1 MRVRSEAAP
10 HFSELMMMHRHLTL
24 VLLFASSLLW
34 PVLAAAGVESSP
46 LPVDV
51 NPDNGRKDVL
61 TNGWDD
67 WRLGERAHA
76 PFRHGNV
83 TVSFRVPRTGGAEQI
98 GGKMWKGGYDTGAT
112 LASDGLVVHGGAVEM
127 VISGLPAGR
136 TGIAT
141 YHNAFDAQA
150 AQPFSIS
157 VNGQAKLDA
166 ISSSHRV
173 ADDYDAATAFVEV
186 DAKAGEEVVLRFTP
200 EATPGTIVINGFV
213 IGGAN
218 PAEQA
223 QKPFPAN
230 LDEHAVENPTLAWTP
245 AKSATSHDVYL
256 GTSRESVARA
266 TRQSPEFKGSSKEPK
281 FATSGLN
288 TFDTY
293 YWRVD
298 QTGRKEKTT
307 KGDVW
312 SFRVRHLAF
321 PGAEGYGRFAR
332 GGRGGKV
339 YEVTNLNDAGPGSL
353 REAVEAEG
361 PRTVVFRVG
370 GTINLKSKLVIK
382 NPYITIAGQ
391 TAPGDGIATRG
402 YTFGCLG
409 AHDVIIRYVRIRIG
423 EESGQTMD
431 GSGMGGGT
439 DHAIM
444 DHCSI
449 AWSID
454 EGFSSRGGRNI
465 TLQRSLIAEPLN
477 MSIHSHYV
485 GSGKGHGFAGSI
497 SGDIGSFHHN
507 LLANC
512 AGRNWSLAGGLTG
525 GNKFAGHL
533 DIRNNVVYNW
543 HHRTNDGGVR
553 NLNLVG
559 NYYIPGPAT
568 KVFHLLKA
576 IMEMK
581 LPDDVQ
587 QYYVAGNVMEG
598 RPQYNTDNWKNGGVI
613 GEYEQYPEMVLKQPF
628 CPSFITEHSAA
639 EAYKSVMADVGA
651 NFPRYDAIDART
663 VHDVQRRGF
672 THKGSKTGL
681 PGIPDSVK
689 DVGGYVELKGGPA
702 PADRDHDG
710 MPDVWEQQHNL
721 NPDDARDGSQD
732 SVGDGYTNLE
742 RYLNSIPSTPHEE
755 SARRD

>member
-1 MRVRSEAAP
+1 MNRR
-10 HFSELMMMHRHLTL
+10 LNL
-24 VLLFASSLLW
+24 VLLLASSLLG
-34 PVLAAAGVESSP
+34 PTLAAGAWPSP
-46 LPVDV
+46 LRVDI

-61 TNGWDD
+61 TKGWDD
-67 WRLGERAHA
+67 WRVGEGASKPLRLGNATVA
-76 PFRHGNV
+76 FRI
-83 TVSFRVPRTGGAEQI
+83 PRTGGAKRIE
-98 GGKMWKGGYDTGAT
+98 GAMWKGGYDTGAT
-112 LASDGLVVHGGAVEM
+112 LASDGLVAHGGAVEL

-141 YHNAFDAQA
+141 YHNAFDAQPSN
-150 AQPFSIS
+150 PFSIS
-157 VNGQAKLDA
+157 VNGQAKAGA
-166 ISSSHRV
+166 ITCSHRV
-173 ADDYDAATAFVEV
+173 ADDYNAATAFVEV
-186 DAKAGEEVVLRFTP
+186 EAAMGEEVVLRFTP
-200 EATPGTIVINGFV
+200 AEPSGSIIINGLV
-213 IGGAN
+213 IGGAD

-223 QKPFPAN
+223 RKPFPVN
-230 LDEHAVENPTLAWTP
+230 LDEHAAENPTLAWTP
-245 AKSATSHDVYL
+245 AKSAVSHDVYL
-256 GTSRESVARA
+256 GTSREAVARA
-266 TRQSPEFKGSSKEPK
+266 TRQSPEFKGIQQQPT

-298 QTGRKEKTT
+298 QIGTGEKTT

-332 GGRGGKV
+332 GGRGGEV

-402 YTFGCLG
+402 YTFGVAG

-423 EESGQTMD
+423 DESGQTMD

-465 TLQRSLIAEPLN
+465 TLQRSIIAEPLN

-485 GSGKGHGFAGSI
+485 GSGKGHGYAGSI

-568 KVFHLLKA
+568 EVFHLLKA
-576 IMEMK
+576 VMEMK

-587 QYYVAGNVMEG
+587 QYYVSGNVMEG
-598 RPQYNTDNWKNGGVI
+598 RPQYNPDNWKNGGVI
-613 GEYEQYPEMVLKQPF
+613 GEYDRYPDMVLAKPF
-628 CPSFITEHSAA
+628 CPSFITEQSAKD
-639 EAYKSVMADVGA
+639 AYESVIADVGA

-663 VHDVQRRGF
+663 VRDVQRRGF
-672 THKGSKTGL
+672 TYKGSKTGL
-681 PGIPDSVK
+681 PGIPDSVQ

-710 MPDVWEQQHNL
+710 MPDAWEQKHNL
-721 NPDDARDGSQD
+721 NPDDPHDGNRDA
-732 SVGDGYTNLE
+732 VGDGYTNLE
-742 RYLNSIPSTPHEE
+742 RYLNSIPSAKPLA
-755 SARRD
+755 SAAR

>member
-1 MRVRSEAAP
+1 MKPS
-10 HFSELMMMHRHLTL
+10 FKIGC
-24 VLLFASSLLW
+24 
-34 PVLAAAGVESSP
+34 VLACVFGAVPASAATP
-46 LPVDV
+46 LRVDL

-61 TNGWDD
+61 TRGWAD
-67 WRLGERAHA
+67 WRVGDGATASFKYDHITVRFRAA
-76 PFRHGNV
+76 AK
-83 TVSFRVPRTGGAEQI
+83 GGAKQL
-98 GGKMWKGGYDTGAT
+98 GAAMWKGGYDTGAT
-112 LASDGLVVHGGAVEM
+112 LASDGLVARGGQVEM
-127 VISGLPAGR
+127 VVSGLPAGR

-141 YHNAFDAQA
+141 YHNAFDS
-150 AQPFSIS
+150 QPLGSFSIS
-157 VNGQAKLDA
+157 VDGDVRAGDA
-166 ISSSHRV
+166 NLSHRV
-173 ADDYDAATAFVEV
+173 GNDDDAATAFVKV
-186 DAKAGEEVVLRFTP
+186 DAKAGKDIVLTFTP
-200 EATPGTIVINGFV
+200 TNGSDTIVINGFV

-218 PAEQA
+218 PVDQA
-223 QKPFPAN
+223 CKPFPAD

-245 AKSATSHDVYL
+245 AKSAVSHDVYL
-256 GTSRESVARA
+256 GTSRQAVERA
-266 TRQSPEFKGSSKEPK
+266 TRESPEFKSTQNAAT

-288 TFDTY
+288 TSDTY

-298 QTGRKEKTT
+298 QTNGAGTT
-307 KGDVW
+307 TPGNVW

-339 YEVTNLNDAGPGSL
+339 YEVTTLADAGPGSL
-353 REAVEAEG
+353 REAVDAEG

-370 GTINLKSKLVIK
+370 GTINLKSKLVIR

-423 EESGQTMD
+423 DESGQTMD

-454 EGFSSRGGRNI
+454 EGFSSRGGKNI

-485 GSGKGHGFAGSI
+485 GSDKGHGFAGSI

-525 GNKFAGHL
+525 GGKFAGHL

-559 NYYIPGPAT
+559 NYYIPGPAS

-587 QYYVAGNVMEG
+587 QYYVAANVMEG
-598 RPQYNTDNWKNGGVI
+598 RPQYDADNWKNGGVI
-613 GEYEQYPEMVLKQPF
+613 GEYDRYPEMVLAKPF
-628 CPSFITEHSAA
+628 CPSFITEHSAK
-639 EAYKSVMADVGA
+639 EAYESVMADVGA
-651 NFPRYDAIDART
+651 NYPRYDAIDART
-663 VHDVQRRGF
+663 VKDVLRRGF
-672 THKGSKTGL
+672 TYKGSRTGL

-689 DVGGYVELKGGPA
+689 DVGGYVELKGGEV

-710 MPDVWEQQHNL
+710 MPDAWEQRNHL
-721 NPDDARDGSQD
+721 NPDDASDGNQD
-732 SVGDGYTNLE
+732 AVGDGYTNLE
-742 RYLNSIPSTPHEE
+742 RYLNSIPVVPREK

>member
-1 MRVRSEAAP
+1 MSNTSLIGCAIAWVLGIAGAAHAAP
-10 HFSELMMMHRHLTL
+10 LRI
-24 VLLFASSLLW
+24 
-34 PVLAAAGVESSP
+34 
-46 LPVDV
+46 DI
-51 NPDNGRKDVL
+51 NPNNGRNDVL
-61 TNGWDD
+61 TKGWDD
-67 WRLGERAHA
+67 WRFDGAKSTFKR
-76 PFRHGNV
+76 GGV
-83 TVSFRVPRTGGAEQI
+83 TLSVRTAGAKEVSGD
-98 GGKMWKGGYDTGAT
+98 MWKGGYDTGT
-112 LASDGLVVHGGAVEM
+112 TIASDGLVAQGGGVEL

-141 YHNAFDAQA
+141 YHNAFANEA
-150 AQPFSIS
+150 VGPFSIAVDGEVKRRGVKPS
-157 VNGQAKLDA
+157 K
-166 ISSSHRV
+166 RV
-173 ADDYDAATAFVEV
+173 ANDYDAATAFVEV
-186 DAKAGEEVVLRFTP
+186 DAEAGKGVVLTFTP
-200 EATPGTIVINGFV
+200 DGSAKTIVINGIE
-213 IGGAN
+213 IGGSN
-218 PAEQA
+218 PAERA
-223 QKPFPAN
+223 VKPLPADLN
-230 LDEHAVENPTLAWTP
+230 EHAAENPVLAWAAP
-245 AKSATSHDVYL
+245 KPATSFDVYL
-256 GTSRESVARA
+256 GTRREAVERA
-266 TRQSPEFKGSSKEPK
+266 TTSSPEFKGAQSDAK

-288 TFDTY
+288 AFDTY
-293 YWRVD
+293 FWRID
-298 QTGRKEKTT
+298 PTRGNGDAKSTT

-339 YEVTNLNDAGPGSL
+339 YEVITLADSGPGSL

-370 GTINLKSKLVIK
+370 GTINLKRKLVIK

-402 YTFGCLG
+402 YTFGCGG

-423 EESGQTMD
+423 DESGVTMD
-431 GSGMGGGT
+431 GSGMGLGT
-439 DHAIM
+439 DHSIM

-465 TLQRSLIAEPLN
+465 TLQRSIIAEPLN

-485 GSGKGHGFAGSI
+485 GQGKGHGFAGSI
-497 SGDIGSFHHN
+497 SGEIGSFHHN

-525 GNKFAGHL
+525 GGKFAGYL

-543 HHRTNDGGVR
+543 NHRTNDGGVR
-553 NLNLVG
+553 KLNLVG
-559 NYYIPGPAT
+559 NYYAPGPAT

-587 QYYVAGNVMEG
+587 QYYVEGNVMEG
-598 RPQYNTDNWKNGGVI
+598 RPKYNPDNWKNGGVI
-613 GEYEQYPEMVLKQPF
+613 GEVDEYPAMKLDKPF
-628 CPSFITEHSAA
+628 CESFITEHSATG
-639 EAYKSVMADVGA
+639 AYDSVMADVGA
-651 NFPRYDAIDART
+651 NWPKLDAIDERT
-663 VHDVQRRGF
+663 VKDVIRRGF
-672 THKGSKTGL
+672 TYKGSRTGL

-689 DVGGYVELKGGPA
+689 DVGGYVDLKGGDA

-710 MPDVWEQQHNL
+710 MPDSWEQANKL
-721 NPDDARDGSQD
+721 NPDDATDGNND
-732 SVGDGYTNLE
+732 TVGDGYTNVE
-742 RYLNSIPSTPHEE
+742 RYLNSIVVQGRER

>member
-1 MRVRSEAAP
+1 MASHLTRLIVLATCALAAP
-10 HFSELMMMHRHLTL
+10 TSVT
-24 VLLFASSLLW
+24 
-34 PVLAAAGVESSP
+34 AAALP
-46 LPVDV
+46 LRVDI

-61 TNGWDD
+61 TPGWED
-67 WRLGERAHA
+67 WRMGDARAARFERD
-76 PFRHGNV
+76 GV
-83 TVSFRVPRTGGAEQI
+83 TVRFRPARQGGATDLSA
-98 GGKMWKGGYDTGAT
+98 GMWKGGYDTGAT
-112 LASDGLVVHGGAVEM
+112 LASDGLVARGGAVEM
-127 VISGLPAGR
+127 VIRGLPAGR

-141 YHNAFDAQA
+141 YHNAFDAEPLPA
-150 AQPFSIS
+150 FTASGASHKP
-157 VNGQAKLDA
+157 
-166 ISSSHRV
+166 SHRV
-173 ADDYDAATAFVEV
+173 ANDYDAATSFVEV
-186 DAKAGEEVVLRFTP
+186 DAKAGEDVVLTFAPTTP
-200 EATPGTIVINGFV
+200 SGTLVINGV
-213 IGGAN
+213 IIGGPN

-223 QKPFPAN
+223 HKPFPAD
-230 LDEHAVENPTLAWTP
+230 LDEHAVENPALAWTAP
-245 AKSATSHDVYL
+245 KSAASHDVYL
-256 GTSRESVARA
+256 GTNREAVARA
-266 TRQSPEFKGSSKEPK
+266 TPQSPEYKATVKESAFPTK
-281 FATSGLN
+281 GLN
-288 TFDTY
+288 SSDTY

-298 QTGRKEKTT
+298 ETDRSGKST

-312 SFRVRHLAF
+312 SFRVRHDAF

-332 GGRGGKV
+332 GGRGGKI
-339 YEVTNLNDAGPGSL
+339 YEVTTLADAGPGSL

-423 EESGQTMD
+423 DESGQTMD

-439 DHAIM
+439 DHSIM

-465 TLQRSLIAEPLN
+465 TLQRSIIAEPMN
-477 MSIHSHYV
+477 MSVHSHYV
-485 GSGKGHGFAGSI
+485 GQGKGHGFAGSI

-525 GNKFAGHL
+525 GGKFAGYL

-543 HHRTNDGGVR
+543 NHRTNDGGVR
-553 NLNLVG
+553 KLNLVG

-576 IMEMK
+576 IMELK

-587 QYYVAGNVMEG
+587 QYYVAGNVMES
-598 RPQYNTDNWKNGGVI
+598 RPEYDADNWKNGGVI
-613 GEYEQYPEMVLKQPF
+613 GEQGRYPEMILAKPF
-628 CPSFITEHSAA
+628 CPSLITEHSAKK
-639 EAYKSVMADVGA
+639 AYDSVVADVGA
-651 NFPRYDAIDART
+651 NYPKLDAIDART
-663 VHDVQRRGF
+663 IKDVMRRGF
-672 THKGSKTGL
+672 TYKGSKTGL

-689 DVGGYVELKGGPA
+689 DVGGYVELKGGDA

-710 MPDVWEQQHNL
+710 MPDAWEQANKL
-721 NPDDARDGSQD
+721 NPDDASDGNAD
-732 SVGDGYTNLE
+732 AVGDGYTNLE
-742 RYLNSIPSTPHEE
+742 RYLNSIPLGTKQQ
-755 SARRD
+755 SARRN

>member
-1 MRVRSEAAP
+1 LHIPRAAGEEITMN
-10 HFSELMMMHRHLTL
+10 HSYISGF
-24 VLLFASSLLW
+24 LLAGLISA
-34 PVLAAAGVESSP
+34 AAAGAASP
-46 LPVDV
+46 LRVDL

-61 TNGWDD
+61 TRGWED
-67 WRLGERAHA
+67 WRVGDGAAATFKHGDTTVRFRAA
-76 PFRHGNV
+76 AN
-83 TVSFRVPRTGGAEQI
+83 GGAKQL
-98 GGKMWKGGYDTGAT
+98 GGAMWKGGYDTGAT
-112 LASDGLVVHGGAVEM
+112 MTSDGLVARGGPVDM
-127 VISGLPAGR
+127 VISGLPAGS

-141 YHNAFDAQA
+141 FHNAFDSE
-150 AQPFSIS
+150 PLGSFSIS
-157 VNGQAKLDA
+157 VNGRAQAGEVN
-166 ISSSHRV
+166 SSHRV
-173 ADDYDAATAFVEV
+173 GNDDDAASAFVEV
-186 DAKAGEEVVLRFTP
+186 DAKPGEDVVLTFAP
-200 EATPGTIVINGFV
+200 ANASETIVINGFV
-213 IGGAN
+213 IGGPN
-218 PAEQA
+218 PADQA
-223 QKPFPAN
+223 RKPFPAD
-230 LDEHAVENPTLAWTP
+230 LDEHAVENPTLAWTA
-245 AKSATSHDVYL
+245 AKSTLSHDVYL
-256 GTSRESVARA
+256 GTSREAVERA
-266 TRQSPEFKGSSKEPK
+266 TRQSPEFMSTQNAPT
-281 FATSGLN
+281 FATTGLN
-288 TFDTY
+288 SSDTY

-298 QTGRKEKTT
+298 QIDAAGKITPGN
-307 KGDVW
+307 VW

-339 YEVTNLNDAGPGSL
+339 YEVTTLNDAGPGSL

-423 EESGQTMD
+423 DESGQTMD

-454 EGFSSRGGRNI
+454 EGFSSRGGKNI

-485 GSGKGHGFAGSI
+485 DSGKGHGFAGSI

-525 GNKFAGHL
+525 GGKFAGHL

-543 HHRTNDGGVR
+543 NHRTNDGGVR

-587 QYYVAGNVMEG
+587 QYYVSDNVMEG
-598 RPQYNTDNWKNGGVI
+598 RPQYDADNWKNGGVI
-613 GEYEQYPEMVLKQPF
+613 GEYDRYPDMVLAEPF
-628 CPSFITEHSAA
+628 CPSFITEHSAKD
-639 EAYKSVMADVGA
+639 AYESVMADVGA
-651 NFPRYDAIDART
+651 NYPRYDAIDART
-663 VHDVQRRGF
+663 VKDVLRRGF
-672 THKGSKTGL
+672 TFKGSKTGL

-689 DVGGYVELKGGPA
+689 DVGGYVELKGGEA

-710 MPDVWEQQHNL
+710 MPDAWEQKNNL
-721 NPDDARDGSQD
+721 NPDDATDGHRDAA
-732 SVGDGYTNLE
+732 GDGYTNLE
-742 RYLNSIPSTPHEE
+742 RYLNSIVTTKPEA
-755 SARRD
+755 SAAR

>member
-1 MRVRSEAAP
+1 MQAHVPRAAGQEITMNPSFKIGCVLACVFVAVQTSAAP
-10 HFSELMMMHRHLTL
+10 
-24 VLLFASSLLW
+24 
-34 PVLAAAGVESSP
+34 P
-46 LPVDV
+46 LRVDL

-61 TNGWDD
+61 TPGWAD
-67 WRLGERAHA
+67 WRVGDGAAA
-76 PFRHGNV
+76 PFKQDNIAVR
-83 TVSFRVPRTGGAEQI
+83 FRAAAKGGAKQL
-98 GGKMWKGGYDTGAT
+98 GGAMWKGGYDTGAT
-112 LASDGLVVHGGAVEM
+112 LASDGFVAQGGAVEM

-141 YHNAFDAQA
+141 YHNAFDS
-150 AQPFSIS
+150 QPLGSFSIS
-157 VNGQAKLDA
+157 VNGKAQASEMKGSHRVTSDDDA
-166 ISSSHRV
+166 IS
-173 ADDYDAATAFVEV
+173 AFVEV
-186 DAKAGEEVVLRFTP
+186 DAKAGEDIVLTFTP
-200 EATPGTIVINGFV
+200 ANPSKAIVINGFV
-213 IGGAN
+213 IGGPN
-218 PAEQA
+218 PADQA
-223 QKPFPAN
+223 RKPFPAD

-245 AKSATSHDVYL
+245 AKSAASDDVYL
-256 GTSRESVARA
+256 GTSREAVERA
-266 TRQSPEFKGSSKEPK
+266 TRQSPEFKSTQKGST

-288 TFDTY
+288 SSDTY

-298 QTGRKEKTT
+298 QTNQAGTT
-307 KGDVW
+307 TPGNVW

-339 YEVTNLNDAGPGSL
+339 YEVTTRDDAGPGSL

-391 TAPGDGIATRG
+391 TAPGDGIAMRG

-409 AHDVIIRYVRIRIG
+409 AHDVIIRYLRIRIG
-423 EESGQTMD
+423 DESGQTMD
-431 GSGMGGGT
+431 GSGMGGT

-454 EGFSSRGGRNI
+454 EGFSSRGGQNI

-485 GSGKGHGFAGSI
+485 GTDKGHGFAGSI

-525 GNKFAGHL
+525 AGKFAGHL
-533 DIRNNVVYNW
+533 DVRNNVVYNW
-543 HHRTNDGGVR
+543 NHRTNDGGVR

-576 IMEMK
+576 IMELK

-598 RPQYNTDNWKNGGVI
+598 RPQYDVDNWKNGGVI
-613 GEYEQYPEMVLKQPF
+613 GEYDRYPDMVLAKPF
-628 CPSFITEHSAA
+628 CPSFITEHSAKD
-639 EAYKSVMADVGA
+639 AYESVMADVGA

-663 VHDVQRRGF
+663 VKDVLRRGF
-672 THKGSKTGL
+672 TYKGSKTGL

-689 DVGGYVELKGGPA
+689 DVGGYVELKGGEA
-702 PADRDHDG
+702 PADRDRDG
-710 MPDVWEQQHNL
+710 MPDAWEQRNNL
-721 NPDDARDGSQD
+721 NPDDAGDGNGD
-732 SVGDGYTNLE
+732 AVGDGYTNLE
-742 RYLNSIPSTPHEE
+742 RYLNSILTVPHQK